1 MKNTVSTLSTI
12 AQSIVRPFQRF
23 LEREV
28 IGGILLLGASIAALV
43 VANSPLG
50 HAYEEV
56 WRTPIGIS
64 IGGYSLVKDLHHWIN
79 EGLMALFFFLVGL
92 EIKREVRV
100 GELSS
105 PKQAFLP
112 LAAAIGGMAAPAAL
126 YAVINAGEP
135 GAAGWGVPMATDIAF
150 ALGCLALLG
159 GRVPSALIIFLLA
172 LAIIDDLGG
181 ILVIA
186 LFYSE
191 GLSFEALLSAV
202 VLLSA
207 SYGMNSILGIR
218 RTLPYV
224 LIGILMWLAL
234 LKSGIHATIAGVLL
248 AMTIPASTTIRHSE
262 FVDRVQEQLRI
273 MTGQREGMDTCPL
286 ELEEEEKQNVIQS
299 LEQTCFEAEAPL
311 EHMEHTLHPWVVYLI
326 VPLFAFANAGVAINF
341 EDAGSL
347 IGNSVFLGII
357 AGLVLGKPLGIF
369 IFSWLAV
376 KSGLT
381 VLPNGV
387 EWKHIAG
394 VGCLGG
400 IGFTMSLFIGTLAFP
415 ENALLETCKLAI
427 IVASALAG
435 AAGLILLSRAG
446 NRSRD

>member
-1 MKNTVSTLSTI
+1 MKNTMSTLSSL
-12 AQSIVRPFQRF
+12 AQTVMLPFQRF
-23 LEREV
+23 LRQEV
-28 IGGILLLGASIAALV
+28 IGGILLLTASIAALV
-43 VANSPLG
+43 IANSPLG
-50 HAYEEV
+50 HAYEEA
-56 WRTPIGIS
+56 WKTPIGIS
-64 IGGYSLVKDLHHWIN
+64 IGEYSLVKDLHHWIN

-105 PKQAFLP
+105 PRQAFLP
-112 LAAAIGGMAAPAAL
+112 LAAAIGGMVLPAAI
-126 YAVINAGEP
+126 YAAINAGGP

-159 GRVPSALIIFLLA
+159 GRVPSSLIIFLLA

-191 GLSFEALLSAV
+191 DLSIEALLSAA
-202 VLLSA
+202 VLLST
-207 SYGMNSILGIR
+207 SYGMNRILGIR
-218 RTLPYV
+218 WTFPYV
-224 LIGILMWLAL
+224 FVGILMWLAL

-262 FVDRVQEQLRI
+262 FVERVQEQLRI
-273 MTGQREGMDTCPL
+273 MTGQRDGNETCPL

-341 EDAGSL
+341 DSVGSL
-347 IGNSVFLGII
+347 LGNPVFLGIVG
-357 AGLVLGKPLGIF
+357 GLVIGKPLGIF

-376 KSGLT
+376 KAGLT

-387 EWKHIAG
+387 EWKHVAG

-415 ENALLETCKLAI
+415 GNALLETCKLAI
-427 IVASALAG
+427 IAASALAG
-435 AAGLILLSRAG
+435 IAGLIILSRAK
-446 NRSRD
+446 SRLGI